1 MNRCAARPVVGFAA
15 ARWARQPAIARY
27 APFVLRAVLAGA
39 LLVVE
44 ASGAAAEQL
53 IADLS
58 KHRVA
63 ITTGFT
69 GDDVLLFGATEGP
82 GDVVVV
88 VRGPV
93 GEAVVREKA
102 QIAGIWVNRRL
113 VRFTNVPEFYALASS
128 APLDKL
134 VPPGVAARNEIG
146 IGNLRISPQSSLKP
160 DQIAPFRAALFRNK
174 AREGLYPTEVS
185 QVDFRGPRLFRTTIH
200 FPANVPTGSYEVRV
214 YLIRDGRDVSVQSTP
229 LYVNKIGVG
238 ADVSEFAHNYSVYY
252 GLIAIAVA
260 MLAGWIASAVF
271 RRV

>member
-1 MNRCAARPVVGFAA
+1 MPTRP
-15 ARWARQPAIARY
+15 PL
-27 APFVLRAVLAGA
+27 VLLVMLAGVLLA
-39 LLVVE
+39 LE
-44 ASGAAAEQL
+44 PRGAAAQQL

-88 VRGPV
+88 VRGPI
-93 GEAVVREKA
+93 GEVVVREKE
-102 QIAGIWVNRRL
+102 QIAGIWINRRQ

-128 APLDKL
+128 APLDTL
-134 VPPGVAARNEIG
+134 VPAGIAARNEIG
-146 IGNLRISPQSSLKP
+146 TANLRIQPQSSMKP
-160 DQIAPFRAALFRNK
+160 AEIAPFRRALFRNK
-174 AREGLYPTEVS
+174 AREGLYPTETS

-238 ADVSEFAHNYSVYY
+238 ADVSDFAHSYSVYY
-252 GLIAIAVA
+252 GLIAIAIA
-260 MLAGWIASAVF
+260 MLAGWVASVIF

>member
-1 MNRCAARPVVGFAA
+1 MRRGTPILLGAALAGGL
-15 ARWARQPAIARY
+15 
-27 APFVLRAVLAGA
+27 FVLDPGR
-39 LLVVE
+39 
-44 ASGAAAEQL
+44 AAAEQL

-93 GEAVVREKA
+93 GEAVVREKE
-102 QIAGIWVNRRL
+102 QIAGIWINRRQ

-128 APLDKL
+128 APLDRL
-134 VPPGVAARNEIG
+134 VPAGVAARNEIG
-146 IGNLRISPQSSLKP
+146 IANLRISPQSSLKP
-160 DQIAPFRAALFRNK
+160 PQIAPFRTALFRNK

-214 YLIRDGRDVSVQSTP
+214 YLIRDGRDISVQSTP

-238 ADVSEFAHNYSVYY
+238 ADVSDFAHNYSVYY
-252 GLIAIAVA
+252 GLIAIAIA
-260 MLAGWIASAVF
+260 MLAGWVASVVF

>member
-1 MNRCAARPVVGFAA
+1 MRRAAPLMPLA
-15 ARWARQPAIARY
+15 
-27 APFVLRAVLAGA
+27 LLAGTLAMLDPGRA
-39 LLVVE
+39 L
-44 ASGAAAEQL
+44 AEQL

-93 GEAVVREKA
+93 GESVVREKE
-102 QIAGIWVNRRL
+102 QIAGIWVNRRQ

-128 APLDKL
+128 APLDRL
-134 VPPGVAARNEIG
+134 VPAGVAARNEIG
-146 IGNLRISPQSSLKP
+146 VANLRITPQSSLKP
-160 DQIAPFRAALFRNK
+160 PQIAPFREALFRNK
-174 AREGLYPTEVS
+174 AREGLYPTEVA

-238 ADVSEFAHNYSVYY
+238 ADVSEFAHSYSVYY

-260 MLAGWIASAVF
+260 MLAGWIASQAF

>member
-1 MNRCAARPVVGFAA
+1 MRRGAPILVGAA
-15 ARWARQPAIARY
+15 
-27 APFVLRAVLAGA
+27 LAGGLFA
-39 LLVVE
+39 LDPGR
-44 ASGAAAEQL
+44 ASAEQL

-93 GEAVVREKA
+93 GEAVVREKE
-102 QIAGIWVNRRL
+102 QIAGIWINRRQ

-128 APLDKL
+128 APLDGL

-146 IGNLRISPQSSLKP
+146 IANLRISPQSSLKP
-160 DQIAPFRAALFRNK
+160 AQIAPFRAALFRNK
-174 AREGLYPTEVS
+174 AREGLYPPEVA
-185 QVDFRGPRLFRTTIH
+185 QVDFRGPHLFRTTIH
-200 FPANVPTGSYEVRV
+200 FPANVPTGGYEVRV
-214 YLIRDGRDVSVQSTP
+214 YLVRGGRDISVQSTP

-238 ADVSEFAHNYSVYY
+238 ADVSDFAHNYSVYY
-252 GLIAIAVA
+252 GLIAIAIA
-260 MLAGWIASAVF
+260 MLAGWVASVVF

>member
-1 MNRCAARPVVGFAA
+1 MAPRAPIALIFLAGLVLALDPAA
-15 ARWARQPAIARY
+15 ARAQ
-27 APFVLRAVLAGA
+27 
-39 LLVVE
+39 
-44 ASGAAAEQL
+44 QL

-88 VRGPV
+88 VRGPI
-93 GEAVVREKA
+93 GEAVVREKT
-102 QIAGIWVNRRL
+102 QIAGIWVNRRQ

-128 APLDKL
+128 APLESL
-134 VPPGVAARNEIG
+134 VPSGIAARNEIG
-146 IGNLRISPQSSLKP
+146 VANLRIQPQSSMKP
-160 DQIAPFRAALFRNK
+160 PEIAPFREALFRNK
-174 AREGLYPTEVS
+174 TREGLYPAEVA
-185 QVDFRGPRLFRTTIH
+185 QVDFRGARLFRTTIH

-214 YLIRDGRDVSVQSTP
+214 YLIREGRDISVQSTP

-238 ADVSEFAHNYSVYY
+238 ADVSEFAHDYSVYY
-252 GLIAIAVA
+252 GLIAIAIA
-260 MLAGWIASAVF
+260 MLAGWIASVVF

>member
-1 MNRCAARPVVGFAA
+1 MRRAAPIMPLA
-15 ARWARQPAIARY
+15 
-27 APFVLRAVLAGA
+27 LLAGA
-39 LLVVE
+39 LAMLDPGR
-44 ASGAAAEQL
+44 ALAEQL

-93 GEAVVREKA
+93 GESVVREKE
-102 QIAGIWVNRRL
+102 QIAGIWVNRRQ

-128 APLDKL
+128 APLDRL
-134 VPPGVAARNEIG
+134 VPAGVAARNEIG
-146 IGNLRISPQSSLKP
+146 VANLRITPQSSLKP
-160 DQIAPFRAALFRNK
+160 PQIAPFREALFRNK
-174 AREGLYPTEVS
+174 AREGLYPTEVA

-238 ADVSEFAHNYSVYY
+238 ADVSEFAHSYSVYY

-260 MLAGWIASAVF
+260 MLAGWIASQAF

>member
-1 MNRCAARPVVGFAA
+1 MTTRAPLVLFA
-15 ARWARQPAIARY
+15 I
-27 APFVLRAVLAGA
+27 LAGA
-39 LLVVE
+39 LFALDPR
-44 ASGAAAEQL
+44 SAAAQQL

-88 VRGPV
+88 VRGPI
-93 GEAVVREKA
+93 GEAVVREKE
-102 QIAGIWVNRRL
+102 QIAGIWINRRQ

-128 APLDKL
+128 APLDRL
-134 VPPGVAARNEIG
+134 VPAGVAARNEIG
-146 IGNLRISPQSSLKP
+146 IANLRVSPQSSWKP
-160 DQIAPFRAALFRNK
+160 AQIAPFRAALFRNK
-174 AREGLYPTEVS
+174 AREGLYPTEVN

-200 FPANVPTGSYEVRV
+200 FPANVPTGGYEVRV

-238 ADVSEFAHNYSVYY
+238 ADVSEFAYNYSVYY
-252 GLIAIAVA
+252 GLIAISVA
-260 MLAGWIASAVF
+260 MLAGWVASAVF